1 MIVKRHFTPASMWPY
16 VRLELGLGAVSSV
29 AAWLLVDRAGWTAWT
44 LPAAV
49 ATVLG
54 TALWILLAVRANT
67 SYQRW
72 WEGSAVWAQILGLS
86 RTVTRVAVSVSNSKP
101 DADARAVRAF
111 QLDIARRQ
119 VAYAQTLRDRL
130 RGRDRADL
138 AAHLA
143 HLDAAERDALV
154 ASDNTPLMLLAGQSG
169 RIFAAYRDGLLSGL
183 DNFQMET
190 ALAALSTQQ
199 ALAER
204 ISMQSV
210 PRTYDVFS
218 RYLVHLYSV
227 VFPFAVIETLPV
239 HRWLVVPATLV
250 IAFAF
255 RIVER
260 IGAVVEAPFGDT
272 VQDVP
277 LTAVTVVLERD
288 LLELVGVAD
297 RPAAPGPVDGYL
309 W

>member
-1 MIVKRHFTPASMWPY
+1 MIVKRNLTPASMWPY
-16 VRLELGLGAVSSV
+16 VRLELGLGAASSM

-44 LPAAV
+44 LPATV

-54 TALWILLAVRANT
+54 TALSILLAVRANT

-72 WEGSAVWAQILGLS
+72 WEGSAVWAQVLGLS
-86 RTVTRVAVSVSNSKP
+86 RTVVRVAVSVSNSKP
-101 DADARAVRAF
+101 DADRVAVRAF
-111 QLDIARRQ
+111 QRDIARRQ
-119 VAYAQTLRDRL
+119 VAYASALRDRL
-130 RGRDRADL
+130 RGRDHADL
-138 AAHLA
+138 AARLA
-143 HLDAAERDALV
+143 HLDADERSALL
-154 ASDNTPLMLLAGQSG
+154 AGDNTPLLLLAGQSA

-183 DNFQMET
+183 DNFQIET

-227 VFPFAVIETLPV
+227 VFPFAVIGTLPG
-239 HRWLVVPATLV
+239 HRWLIVPATLV

-277 LTAVTVVLERD
+277 ITAVTVVLERD
-288 LLELVGVAD
+288 LLELVGEAD
-297 RPAAPGPVDGYL
+297 RPAAPVPVDGYL